1 MAGGIGKEKTVKLKR
16 MLIGIA
22 FVILSACALLQST
35 KVEASA
41 NAPIN
46 GVWRGQM
53 NGLPAVTLLVTDEGG
68 SLVGAVLFYF
78 QQRTNEKSPWTTTTG
93 LPEPMLNPKFVGKA
107 LTFHVSHRRAHPPG
121 SLKDPPMP
129 FRLTLVGPDKAEL
142 VNEKEGQALTLIR
155 SEY

>member
-1 MAGGIGKEKTVKLKR
+1 MKLEFI
-16 MLIGIA
+16 LIGIA
-22 FVILSACALLQST
+22 VVILCACTFVQNT

-68 SLVGAVLFYF
+68 SLAGGVLFYF
-78 QQRTNEKSPWTTTTG
+78 QQRANENSPWTATAG
-93 LPEPMLNPKFVGKA
+93 LPEPMLNPKFDGKT
-107 LTFHVSHRRAHPPG
+107 LTFQISHRRAHPPG
-121 SLKDPPMP
+121 SLNDPPMP
-129 FRLTLVGPDKAEL
+129 FHLTLIGPDKVEL
-142 VNEKEGQALTLIR
+142 LNEKEGPPLTLTR